1 MLYILYISLMI
12 PLNSEDKIHPNT
24 WWQNEQLQVSLQ
36 ALPNDGRTH
45 FSVQPFP
52 KYPAGQSKNFIFI
65 LKLTYWIYS
74 SSTFI
79 WFVEIFRN
87 EITFA
92 IIPIFVLVE
101 QTRIRNQCCLSNEK
115 KKRHEMK
122 TKFMYTSIEIFC
134 LIVLCSKL

>member
-115 KKRHEMK
+115 KNARKWKRSLCTLALK
-122 TKFMYTSIEIFC
+122 YF
-134 LIVLCSKL
+134 VL